1 MIGNRFFKNF
11 VGLEINHTQ
20 QHLKEVEQKVEG
32 AEGGVGDPAGAQHH
46 HVQARLHLQTILVKI
61 TELKETSFDH

>member
-1 MIGNRFFKNF
+1 MTIGNRFSKTF

-20 QHLKEVEQKVEG
+20 QYLKEVEQKVEG
-32 AEGGVGDPAGAQHH
+32 GEGGVGDPAGAQHH

-61 TELKETSFDH
+61 TELKET